1 MILHSAP
8 PFGVLSADPNFLKAN
23 WPHINPFLSLAQPT
37 QLTLEQFA
45 FMEDLDTE
53 TQLNAY
59 TDYVVPESRRVG
71 RAPLNEVARIN
82 TEQAR
87 TPLLFI
93 AGGKDNIIP
102 ASLNYANFRKYEN
115 TPAITDY
122 KQFPER
128 NHWTLLQPGREA
140 VAAYIEDWLEQNR
153 QH

>member
-1 MILHSAP
+1 M
-8 PFGVLSADPNFLKAN
+8 
-23 WPHINPFLSLAQPT
+23 
-37 QLTLEQFA
+37 
-45 FMEDLDTE
+45 
-53 TQLNAY
+53 
-59 TDYVVPESRRVG
+59 R
-71 RAPLNEVARIN
+71 PL
-82 TEQAR
+82 QAR
-87 TPLLFI
+87 SPLLFI